1 MNKKT
6 IRKLALIFVIFF
18 SIYFMLGSIFSC
30 YIKTNGFYN
39 MFFGTD
45 SHRVFIDLTQLIAPE
60 HYRTTVHPLFIIMFQ
75 PIVRLLDIIIK
86 NNMLSAIILQS
97 LISATSITFIYM
109 ILEKINTKPK
119 LTILLTIISGL
130 SFGQFVFNSTLETF
144 AFAQLFLII
153 LFYYVIGNDNRKFTK
168 KDIMLN

>member
-45 SHRVFIDLTQLIAPE
+45 SHRVFIDLTNESSEDNDI
-60 HYRTTVHPLFIIMFQ
+60 
-75 PIVRLLDIIIK
+75 IVRNITKIGHFNDKFNDEMAIAISKDFDID
-86 NNMLSAIILQS
+86 
-97 LISATSITFIYM
+97 
-109 ILEKINTKPK
+109 
-119 LTILLTIISGL
+119 
-130 SFGQFVFNSTLETF
+130 FNCL
-144 AFAQLFLII
+144 
-153 LFYYVIGNDNRKFTK
+153 
-168 KDIMLN
+168 